1 MLVESVTL
9 TTVRHDIRANQTQL
23 PRDSAVLHLLSHHSS
38 TREKAL
44 LLSLQEG
51 SVTRENA
58 GLVVLHLAVNKH
70 RDDHIQ
76 HHFDSRRVGFLHEP
90 VLFLAR
96 CALLVLT
103 ERHPVHH
110 AKETQKR
117 QEVVIAVQGDGVCD
131 DGFLHEGE
139 GQGSNHLQLWREG
152 TVEAERRGRQQPGIQ
167 LVLDHGLI
175 VGFEEGLTQQ
185 GELRGVPGRE
195 TR

>member
-1 MLVESVTL
+1 M
-9 TTVRHDIRANQTQL
+9 
-23 PRDSAVLHLLSHHSS
+23 
-38 TREKAL
+38 
-44 LLSLQEG
+44 
-51 SVTRENA
+51 
-58 GLVVLHLAVNKH
+58 
-70 RDDHIQ
+70 
-76 HHFDSRRVGFLHEP
+76 
-90 VLFLAR
+90 
-96 CALLVLT
+96 
-103 ERHPVHH
+103 
-110 AKETQKR
+110 
-117 QEVVIAVQGDGVCD
+117 CD